1 LLKEIRK
8 MPLIRFVKNG
18 VQKNVTVPENSTILQ
33 GIRKAGIS
41 FELPCSGF
49 GLCGK
54 CKVAATGELE
64 QPTSDEMKFID
75 QGKNERLACCA
86 KVKGEVCVEFICR
99 EKKIQTINS
108 GFARKAGIDS
118 NIKLVDLG
126 AIEAK
131 SSTPFSETIKYE
143 IKDVDLYKKIS
154 ELEADKNLEAGS
166 ICGVIWNNELI
177 DLFKEKREILAAAV
191 DIGTTGISAYLIDLE
206 SGEILNKLS
215 SLNPQTEYGGDVISR
230 ISWCMT
236 HQEGTKL
243 LQKLISDELNRLMR
257 KLTDGRFSAEQ
268 IYNIVVAGNTTMLHL
283 LAGINPSSMAV
294 APYRPVLL
302 NSATFRASEIGISI
316 NEGGRVTLLPGVSA
330 YVGADI
336 IAGIS
341 ATEFNKNKKNSI
353 FIDIGTNG
361 EIAAISGGKMVC
373 TSTAAGPAL
382 EGMNISCGC
391 RAEKGAIE
399 SFDID
404 ENYNVTYAT
413 IEGTEPVGI
422 CGSGLIDMAGS
433 LVKRGIVSNT
443 GSFNKNM
450 DQRVMGRFRE
460 KKFYI
465 TDKIYISQ
473 KDIRQIQLAKGAIAA
488 GIKMLLEKIN
498 ITVDDLEEV
507 IIAGAFGYHID
518 EENILNIGLIPKGF
532 NGEISFVGNTSIEG
546 ARLAAVNKSCLIEM
560 EAVQG
565 EMEAL
570 ELSTDSRFQDYF
582 IAELNF

>member
-1 LLKEIRK
+1 
-8 MPLIRFVKNG
+8 MPLIKFVKNG
-18 VQKNVTVPENSTILQ
+18 VQRNVTVPEKSTILQ
-33 GIRKAGIS
+33 GIKKAGIN
-41 FELPCSGF
+41 FEIPCSGF

-54 CKVAATGELE
+54 CKVIATGELE
-64 QPTSDEMKFID
+64 EPTSDEMKFID

-86 KVKGEVCVEFICR
+86 KVKGDICVEFICR

-108 GFARKAGIDS
+108 GFTRKVEIDS
-118 NIKLVDLG
+118 GIKLVDLG
-126 AIEAK
+126 VIESK
-131 SSTPFSETIKYE
+131 SSTPFSEAINYE
-143 IKDVDLYKKIS
+143 INDIDLYKKIS
-154 ELEADKNLEAGS
+154 ELEADKNLEAGNIS
-166 ICGVIWNNELI
+166 GVIWDNELI
-177 DLFKEKREILAAAV
+177 DLFKEKREILAAAI

-206 SGEILNKLS
+206 SGEILKKLS

-230 ISWCMT
+230 ITWCMT
-236 HQEGTKL
+236 HQEGTDL
-243 LQKLISDELNRLMR
+243 LQKLISDELNRLMG
-257 KLTDGRFSAEQ
+257 KLTVGRFSAEQ
-268 IYNIVVAGNTTMLHL
+268 IYNVVVAGNTTMLHL

-422 CGSGLIDMAGS
+422 CGSGLIDVAGS
-433 LVKRGIVSNT
+433 LVKRGVVSNT

-450 DQRVMGRFRE
+450 DQRVMDRFRE

-488 GIKMLLEKIN
+488 GIRMLLEKIH
-498 ITVDDLEEV
+498 ITVEDLEEV

-532 NGEISFVGNTSIEG
+532 NGEISFAGNTSIEG
-546 ARLAAVNKSCLIEM
+546 ARLAAVNKGCLAEM

>member
-1 LLKEIRK
+1 

-546 ARLAAVNKSCLIEM
+546 ARLAAVNKGCLIEM

>member
-1 LLKEIRK
+1 
-8 MPLIRFVKNG
+8 
-18 VQKNVTVPENSTILQ
+18 
-33 GIRKAGIS
+33 
-41 FELPCSGF
+41 
-49 GLCGK
+49 
-54 CKVAATGELE
+54 
-64 QPTSDEMKFID
+64 
-75 QGKNERLACCA
+75 
-86 KVKGEVCVEFICR
+86 
-99 EKKIQTINS
+99 
-108 GFARKAGIDS
+108 
-118 NIKLVDLG
+118 
-126 AIEAK
+126 
-131 SSTPFSETIKYE
+131 
-143 IKDVDLYKKIS
+143 
-154 ELEADKNLEAGS
+154 
-166 ICGVIWNNELI
+166 
-177 DLFKEKREILAAAV
+177 
-191 DIGTTGISAYLIDLE
+191 
-206 SGEILNKLS
+206 
-215 SLNPQTEYGGDVISR
+215 
-230 ISWCMT
+230 
-236 HQEGTKL
+236 
-243 LQKLISDELNRLMR
+243 
-257 KLTDGRFSAEQ
+257 
-268 IYNIVVAGNTTMLHL
+268 
-283 LAGINPSSMAV
+283 MAV

>member
-1 LLKEIRK
+1 

-560 EAVQG
+560 EAVQV

>member
-1 LLKEIRK
+1 
-8 MPLIRFVKNG
+8 MPLIKFVKDG
-18 VQKNVTVPENSTILQ
+18 VQRNVTVPENSTILQ
-33 GIRKAGIS
+33 GIRKAGIN
-41 FELPCSGF
+41 FEIPCSGF

-54 CKVAATGELE
+54 CKVISTGELE
-64 QPTSDEMKFID
+64 EPTSDEMKFID

-86 KVKGEVCVEFICR
+86 KVKGDICVEFICR

-108 GFARKAGIDS
+108 GFTRKVEIDS
-118 NIKLVDLG
+118 GIKLVDLG
-126 AIEAK
+126 VIESK
-131 SSTPFSETIKYE
+131 SSTPFSEAINYE
-143 IKDVDLYKKIS
+143 INDIDLYKKIS
-154 ELEADKNLEAGS
+154 ELEADKNLEAVNIS
-166 ICGVIWNNELI
+166 GVIWNNELI
-177 DLFKEKREILAAAV
+177 DLFKEKREILAAAI

-206 SGEILNKLS
+206 SGEILKKLS

-230 ISWCMT
+230 ITWCMT
-236 HQEGTKL
+236 HQEGTPV
-243 LQKLISDELNRLMR
+243 LQKLISDELNRLMG
-257 KLTDGRFSAEQ
+257 KLTVGRFSAEQ
-268 IYNIVVAGNTTMLHL
+268 IYNVVVAGNTTMLHL

-422 CGSGLIDMAGS
+422 CGSGLIDVAGS
-433 LVKRGIVSNT
+433 LVKRGVVSNT

-450 DQRVMGRFRE
+450 DQRVMDRFRE

-488 GIKMLLEKIN
+488 GIRMLLEKIH
-498 ITVDDLEEV
+498 ITVEDLEEV

-532 NGEISFVGNTSIEG
+532 NGEISFAGNTSIEG
-546 ARLAAVNKSCLIEM
+546 ARLAAVNKGCLAEM